1 MDTEGDSEREPSG
14 SDSSLA
20 VTSFQGR
27 SSDSTERAVT
37 PLVANIL
44 LVAVVLVVAMVVL
57 TLAFGILDEANGDP
71 PVTSFDVDRG
81 SHGQLSLVAAGGN
94 PVETDR
100 LTIRFGTR
108 TYAAS
113 SYLSADEVTA
123 GTAIGPV
130 YPNEAEAVELV
141 WEDRDSSAVLYR
153 TDVAETDPIRQYLRF
168 EDSQIG
174 SYGTSQDG
182 GGEYRY
188 TTGSRR
194 LVLQNNTWKY
204 VPFERGYT
212 NSSVLAFDFK
222 STDEG
227 EIHGIGLEDDT
238 APSSNRIFKLFG
250 TQGGW
255 ADQYGS
261 YSTSDGWVHYEIP
274 VGQLY
279 SEADLESAA
288 YLAFVN
294 DLDDGTETSES
305 QFRNIRV
312 YNQSTTPMKLTVD
325 GTAKQRQVQGYGS
338 QDADGT
344 YDLQDDGDT
353 LQLTENTW
361 KYVSIDVAVTSQTNV
376 SFEFNSTSE
385 GEIHAIGFET
395 DGSETESQFVR
406 LDGTQSWGV
415 SYGSYQTGDG
425 WVRYE
430 INIDNQT
437 GLAGTNIS
445 RLVFVNDDDGDA
457 DGVSQFRNVSVSK
470 TG

>member
-1 MDTEGDSEREPSG
+1 
-14 SDSSLA
+14 
-20 VTSFQGR
+20 
-27 SSDSTERAVT
+27 
-37 PLVANIL
+37 
-44 LVAVVLVVAMVVL
+44 
-57 TLAFGILDEANGDP
+57 
-71 PVTSFDVDRG
+71 
-81 SHGQLSLVAAGGN
+81 
-94 PVETDR
+94 
-100 LTIRFGTR
+100 
-108 TYAAS
+108 
-113 SYLSADEVTA
+113 
-123 GTAIGPV
+123 
-130 YPNEAEAVELV
+130 
-141 WEDRDSSAVLYR
+141 
-153 TDVAETDPIRQYLRF
+153 
-168 EDSQIG
+168 
-174 SYGTSQDG
+174 
-182 GGEYRY
+182 
-188 TTGSRR
+188 
-194 LVLQNNTWKY
+194 
-204 VPFERGYT
+204 
-212 NSSVLAFDFK
+212 
-222 STDEG
+222 
-227 EIHGIGLEDDT
+227 
-238 APSSNRIFKLFG
+238 
-250 TQGGW
+250 
-255 ADQYGS
+255 
-261 YSTSDGWVHYEIP
+261 
-274 VGQLY
+274 LY